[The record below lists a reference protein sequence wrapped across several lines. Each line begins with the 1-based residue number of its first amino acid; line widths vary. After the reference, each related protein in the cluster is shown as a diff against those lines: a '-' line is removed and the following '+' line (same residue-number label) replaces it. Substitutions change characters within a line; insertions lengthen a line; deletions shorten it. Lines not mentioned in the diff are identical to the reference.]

1 MCYDL
6 IFKCLVPSQKIE
18 AGGLLIL
25 IARLVVQS
33 LTSLVY
39 MLETLTIV
47 ITCTFAQ
54 FSGQGNVLSQCDVYV
69 HNSHK
74 IYNNQLVL
82 DIIEPHSYS
91 FFNYCIV
98 IKSGEKSDGE
108 RERQIAKD
116 FVKKGEIR
124 AIHNLFFYL
133 FFSSTMI
140 CSLVSVFLFTLLNG
154 LARKATSLS

>member
-47 ITCTFAQ
+47 ITCTFA
-54 FSGQGNVLSQCDVYV
+54 
-69 HNSHK
+69 
-74 IYNNQLVL
+74 
-82 DIIEPHSYS
+82 
-91 FFNYCIV
+91 
-98 IKSGEKSDGE
+98 
-108 RERQIAKD
+108 
-116 FVKKGEIR
+116 
-124 AIHNLFFYL
+124 
-133 FFSSTMI
+133 
-140 CSLVSVFLFTLLNG
+140 
-154 LARKATSLS
+154 